1 MGLHLDSSTRKRLGA
16 FYTDGAVVEF
26 LVAWGARKPRRRVLD
41 PSCGDGR
48 FLEAAARRGV
58 PELIG
63 CDLDPEALAMAQQR
77 LNGAD
82 SDARWIRGD
91 FFELSPADLGSVDL
105 VVGNPPYV
113 RYQSFRGETRR
124 RALTSAAEMG
134 VRLTGLTSSWA
145 PFLLHAT
152 RFLETGG
159 DLAMVVPAEL
169 VHAQYGVATLR
180 GLLKHFGRLRL
191 LGFDR
196 NLFPEAQEETFLL
209 LAEERGKASDRME
222 WVDVGDPEGLLRL
235 LDVEPPSVPLVVA
248 GTVRFGEAL
257 IGPEARKVWHRWRGS
272 RYVRT
277 LGSIG
282 RVVNGYVSGDNGFF
296 HRTLDEG
303 AELGMPS
310 RWLVPA
316 ARSAKSLRGL
326 FFSEEDVRA
335 LEARGVAH
343 HLVVPEDGLFGA
355 ATADALAR
363 WCRLGEQE
371 GVPDRYKCRTRRPW
385 WRVPG
390 VYTADVFW
398 SYMIGDLPR
407 VSVNRAGAV
416 FANSLHGVRLQKDHV
431 DPRRV
436 ALAAYTSLGLLAME
450 LEGRVY
456 GGGVLKLEPTECAAI
471 PLPFPPVEAED
482 LDRVAQRVDACLR
495 QGEFEGAIARADEL
509 LLIRGLGM
517 AEEEVL
523 VLRDAWHRLVER
535 RKRRRPARTPNPAE
549 RRPADGDPA

>member
-1 MGLHLDSSTRKRLGA
+1 
-16 FYTDGAVVEF
+16 
-26 LVAWGARKPRRRVLD
+26 
-41 PSCGDGR
+41 
-48 FLEAAARRGV
+48 
-58 PELIG
+58 
-63 CDLDPEALAMAQQR
+63 MAQQR

-82 SDARWIRGD
+82 SAARWIRGD

-145 PFLLHAT
+145 PFLLHAM

-235 LDVEPPSVPLVVA
+235 LDVEPPGVPLVVA

-296 HRTLDEG
+296 HRTLDDG

-335 LEARGVAH
+335 LEAGGVAH

-390 VYTADVFW
+390 VHTADVFW

-456 GGGVLKLEPTECAAI
+456 GGGVLKLEPTECAAVRL
-471 PLPFPPVEAED
+471 PLPPVETSELELVARGVDGRLRAGRVED
-482 LDRVAQRVDACLR
+482 
-495 QGEFEGAIARADEL
+495 AIAEADDVL
-509 LLIRGLGM
+509 LVRGLGM
-517 AEEEVL
+517 PEAEVL
-523 VLRDAWHRLVER
+523 ILRDAWRRLVER
-535 RKRRRPARTPNPAE
+535 RTRRDPTRASTPAE
-549 RRPADGDPA
+549 GRRGHGKPA